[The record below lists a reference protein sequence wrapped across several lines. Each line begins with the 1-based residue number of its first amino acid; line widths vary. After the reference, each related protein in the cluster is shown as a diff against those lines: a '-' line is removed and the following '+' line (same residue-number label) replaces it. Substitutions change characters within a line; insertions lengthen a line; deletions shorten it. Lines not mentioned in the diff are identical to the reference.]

1 VCIKQLT
8 LSFGSPWNFGKITP
22 DRKKPQSNGWRFCCD
37 SSRFHVSL
45 KPIRLNQLNIREERP
60 WPVFM
65 RHTCSQKSVDFSSN
79 FCVKGNRL
87 AELRVLIAGGGTGGH
102 IIPALAV
109 AHELMVRHGAEV
121 LFVGT
126 ARGMEIRLVPEAGF
140 RLRLID
146 VGPLKNVSFMTRLRT
161 VFHLPQAIA
170 SCKRLIREFKP
181 CVVFGVG
188 GYASGPGTAAALQLK
203 IPTMAFEPNA
213 LPGLANRL
221 VGKRVQAAAVNFP
234 AAAEYFHNA
243 EVTGIPV
250 RPEFF
255 TLGPPPPG
263 PPHLLVFGGS
273 QGARLFNQVL
283 PKVAPALLNAIPG
296 LTILHQS
303 GVRHAASTEVAYTAS
318 GADPSRWKVRPFFDD
333 MPARFAKAH
342 LVMARSG
349 ASTVAELAAAGK
361 PALLVPFAAA
371 ADDHQK
377 RNAEAM
383 VEAGAAVMLNESDLT
398 DAGNLLKSL
407 TQLLTSPERL
417 ASMAVAARTQAHPG
431 AAERIAD
438 RLAALSHQ
446 KAAKQGMEI
455 VKR

>member
-1 VCIKQLT
+1 MPSGNISLSPLAGGPATILPVSCFCEAPTLQLKQESRKNGADPSSCGKLFPRNAGFSLN
-8 LSFGSPWNFGKITP
+8 LSAKGKP
-22 DRKKPQSNGWRFCCD
+22 
-37 SSRFHVSL
+37 
-45 KPIRLNQLNIREERP
+45 
-60 WPVFM
+60 
-65 RHTCSQKSVDFSSN
+65 
-79 FCVKGNRL
+79 L
-87 AELRVLIAGGGTGGH
+87 ADLRVLIAGGGTGGH

-109 AHELMVRHGAEV
+109 ARELVAHHGAEV

-126 ARGMEIRLVPEAGF
+126 ERGMEIRLVPEAGF

-146 VGPLKNVSFMTRLRT
+146 VGPLKNVSFITRLRT
-161 VFHLPQAIA
+161 LFHLPKSIA
-170 SCKRLIREFKP
+170 ACKRLIREFKP
-181 CVVFGVG
+181 DVVFGVG
-188 GYASGPGTAAALQLK
+188 GYASGPGTAAALQLR

-213 LPGLANRL
+213 MPGLANRL
-221 VGKRVQAAAVNFP
+221 IGKRVQAAAVNFRR
-234 AAAEYFHNA
+234 AAGYFHKA

-255 TLGPPPPG
+255 TVCPPPPG
-263 PPHLLVFGGS
+263 PPHLLIFGGS
-273 QGARLFNQVL
+273 QGARLFNQTL
-283 PKVAPALLNAIPG
+283 PRIAPDLLDAVPG

-303 GVRHAASTEVAYTAS
+303 GVRHAAVTEAAYTAS

-333 MPARFAKAH
+333 MPARFARAH

-383 VEAGAAVMLNESDLT
+383 VEAGAAIMLHEWDL
-398 DAGNLLKSL
+398 DAPGKLLDSL
-407 TQLLTSPERL
+407 TQLLTSDERL
-417 ASMAVAARTQAHPG
+417 ASMAVAARSQAHPG

-438 RLAALSHQ
+438 RLAGLAPQ
-446 KAAKQGMEI
+446 NAARQRMEI
-455 VKR
+455 VKS

>member
-1 VCIKQLT
+1 
-8 LSFGSPWNFGKITP
+8 
-22 DRKKPQSNGWRFCCD
+22 
-37 SSRFHVSL
+37 
-45 KPIRLNQLNIREERP
+45 
-60 WPVFM
+60 
-65 RHTCSQKSVDFSSN
+65 
-79 FCVKGNRL
+79 L

-109 AHELMVRHGAEV
+109 ARELVARHAAEV

-140 RLRLID
+140 RLRLVD
-146 VGPLKNVSFMTRLRT
+146 AGPLKNVSLVTRLRT
-161 VFHLPQAIA
+161 VFDLPRSIVA
-170 SCKRLIREFKP
+170 CRRLIREFKP

-188 GYASGPGTAAALQLK
+188 GYASGPGMAAALYMK
-203 IPTMAFEPNA
+203 VPTLAFEPNA
-213 LPGLANRL
+213 MPGLANRL

-234 AAAEYFHNA
+234 SAAAWFHNA

-255 TLGPPPPG
+255 TLPPQSG
-263 PPHLLVFGGS
+263 EPPHLLVFGGS
-273 QGARLFNQVL
+273 QGARLFNLIL
-283 PKVAPALLNAIPG
+283 PRIAPALLDLVPG

-303 GVRHAASTEVAYTAS
+303 GVRHASATAEAYAAS
-318 GADPSRWKVRPFFDD
+318 GADGARWTVSPFFDD
-333 MPARFAKAH
+333 MPARFAQAH

-383 VEAGAAVMLNESDLT
+383 VTAGAAVMLDEEELNVP
-398 DAGNLLKSL
+398 GKLLETL
-407 TQLLTSPERL
+407 VGLLGSPERL
-417 ASMAVAARTQAHPG
+417 AAMALAARTQAHPG

-438 RLAALSHQ
+438 RLALLA
-446 KAAKQGMEI
+446 G
-455 VKR
+455 